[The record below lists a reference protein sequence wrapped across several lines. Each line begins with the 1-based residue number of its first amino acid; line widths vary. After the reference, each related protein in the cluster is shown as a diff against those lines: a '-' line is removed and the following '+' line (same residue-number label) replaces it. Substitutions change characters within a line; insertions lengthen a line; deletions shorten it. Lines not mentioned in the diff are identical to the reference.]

1 MSPVRWLM
9 AVLIGGLLLP
19 LLASCTTTA
28 FGPEVLVTR
37 EPIRPLAAAP
47 MASQTLHP
55 DPVTSPGL
63 VGAGA
68 ANGNDQRL
76 AMAQP
81 VSGTDAASR
90 VVSGATR
97 QPSESAEFDPA
108 DAEPAPGLA
117 TTATPPS
124 SGDSTLRPL
133 QQTQNILL
141 IGTDQKDLDTIGRTD
156 TIIVLALD
164 LPGQRAALIS
174 LPRDIYLPIPGYG
187 YSRINM
193 AYALGE
199 ERQPGGGVNLLAS
212 TIEQNFDI
220 PIHNYVRI
228 DFSGFKD
235 MVDAVGGVDITVDC
249 PIYDDNFWR
258 FFGVGTLEKGTYRM
272 TGEQALYYA
281 RSRKTTSDFDR
292 SRRQQQ
298 VLMALR
304 EEVMDAGLVP
314 RIPALWLALRDAVD
328 TDLNVKDIVSLAK
341 LGANFD
347 RRHLYGF
354 VPRTPL
360 INDWVTP
367 QGGMVE
373 IPDLAAIGD
382 ALDHLWERKPIEQ
395 TNQEE
400 KFCPMGR

>member
-1 MSPVRWLM
+1 MSPVRRM
-9 AVLIGGLLLP
+9 IAVFFGPLLLVV
-19 LLASCTTTA
+19 LASCSNAA
-28 FGPEVLVTR
+28 FGPEVLITR
-37 EPIRPLAAAP
+37 EPIQPVAAAP
-47 MASQTLHP
+47 VASPALPLAQAIVPATA
-55 DPVTSPGL
+55 GL
-63 VGAGA
+63 AEVAAG
-68 ANGNDQRL
+68 DEQL

-81 VSGTDAASR
+81 GVVAA
-90 VVSGATR
+90 ATR
-97 QPSESAEFDPA
+97 QPIGPVLADPA
-108 DAEPAPGLA
+108 NSEPAPMLA
-117 TTATPPS
+117 ATAAPEPQAE
-124 SGDSTLRPL
+124 SGLRPL
-133 QQTQNILL
+133 EQTQNILL
-141 IGTDQKDLDTIGRTD
+141 IGTDQKDLDTVGRTD
-156 TIIVLALD
+156 TVIVLALD
-164 LPGQRAALIS
+164 IANQRAALVSI
-174 LPRDIYLPIPGYG
+174 PRDTYLAIPGYG
-187 YSRINM
+187 YSRINQ

-199 ERQPGGGVNLLAS
+199 QREPGGGVGLLAS
-212 TIEQNFDI
+212 TIEKNFDI

-235 MVDAVGGVDITVDC
+235 VIDAVGGVDITVDC

-304 EEVMDAGLVP
+304 KEVMDAGLIP

-328 TDLNVKDIVSLAK
+328 TDLDVKDIANLAR
-341 LGANFD
+341 LGAGFD

-354 VPRTPL
+354 VPRPPL

-373 IPDLAAIGD
+373 IPDLVAISD
-382 ALDHLWERKPIEQ
+382 ALDHIWERKPIEE

-400 KFCPMGR
+400 KYCPMGR